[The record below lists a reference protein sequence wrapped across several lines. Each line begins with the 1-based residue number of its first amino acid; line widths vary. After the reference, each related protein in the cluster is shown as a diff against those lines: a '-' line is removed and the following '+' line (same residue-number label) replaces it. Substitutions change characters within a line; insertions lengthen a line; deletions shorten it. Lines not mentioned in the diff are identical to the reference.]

1 MSIPW
6 KIALLHEIKLRNEK
20 HNFIIGKAIVWLF
33 NMHEYF
39 SMMLRSPKLFER
51 ACLFKILIDT
61 AKSYSRGSLEIRDI
75 LVFSYIMNNKRLFWK
90 YITANRTKILILKLL
105 FYFQGRYI

>member
-39 SMMLRSPKLFER
+39 SK
-51 ACLFKILIDT
+51 K
-61 AKSYSRGSLEIRDI
+61 
-75 LVFSYIMNNKRLFWK
+75 
-90 YITANRTKILILKLL
+90 
-105 FYFQGRYI
+105 